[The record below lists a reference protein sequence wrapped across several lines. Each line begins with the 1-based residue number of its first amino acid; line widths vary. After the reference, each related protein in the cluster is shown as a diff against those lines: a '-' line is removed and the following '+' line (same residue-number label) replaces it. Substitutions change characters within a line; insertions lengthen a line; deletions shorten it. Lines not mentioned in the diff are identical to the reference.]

1 MKSGA
6 MEKAHRLLREFGL
19 TEYEARAYCALVS
32 NGPSTAGELSKL
44 ANVPYSRIYDILSRL
59 EGRGWL
65 EAQAGRPS
73 RYRARDPAEVVK
85 IVKTEEEKRLKEAG
99 EALLKELEPL
109 YTRKVEV
116 KRPDVWVIRGEKN
129 ILTKIGEMLARA
141 EIEILFSLPKVP
153 QEISG
158 LASYLSLLETKN
170 VSIRIL
176 APRKLK
182 LRSLALSRN
191 LEIKRKEKLFGG
203 GVVVDGREVL
213 LVLGSWSELLGIW
226 SDEIGLARFAKEY
239 FEYLWKDAKV
249 A

>member
-6 MEKAHRLLREFGL
+6 MERAQRLLREFGL
-19 TEYEARAYCALVS
+19 TEYEARVYYALVA

-59 EGRGWL
+59 EERGWV
-65 EAQAGRPS
+65 EAQSGRPS
-73 RYRARDPAEVVK
+73 RYRSRDPAEVVK

-109 YTRKVEV
+109 YSRKAEV
-116 KRPDVWVIRGEKN
+116 KRPDVWVIRGGKN
-129 ILTKIGEMLARA
+129 ILSKIGEMLARA
-141 EIEILFSLPKVP
+141 GIEVLLSLPNVP

-158 LASYLSLLETKN
+158 LTSYLSLLEAKN
-170 VSIRIL
+170 ISIRIL
-176 APRKLK
+176 APQKLK
-182 LRSLALSRN
+182 LRN
-191 LEIKRKEKLFGG
+191 LELPRKLEIRRRENLFGG

-213 LVLGSWSELLGIW
+213 LVLGSGSELLGIW

-239 FEYLWKDAKV
+239 FEYLWKDSKV
-249 A
+249 T